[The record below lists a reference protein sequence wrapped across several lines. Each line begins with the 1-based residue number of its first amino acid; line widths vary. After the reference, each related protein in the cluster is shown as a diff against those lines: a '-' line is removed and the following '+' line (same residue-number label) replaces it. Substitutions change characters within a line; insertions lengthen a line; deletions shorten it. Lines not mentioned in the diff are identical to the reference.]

1 MGQVSEKVL
10 RILLS
15 ILFAASVLQPVLAG
29 PEVYDAMGLDK
40 GQILAGTQLTGKV
53 IPGEGKQVVCL
64 ATYLTGKQGKNEA
77 VNVKLAVLRKKEG
90 TLEPIYVSDY
100 GASYGE
106 LVGDGNLQLID
117 LDRDGVS
124 EIVVSFDIYEDP
136 LIDQQL
142 GEVILYEEDSGF
154 RIGWAG
160 PLEYDAT
167 KAARSVPVERRDRY
181 RREIDLPNTMRTRG
195 VTLFFKKTMIAVA
208 GERLPEPQIVEET
221 FPLRPRP
228 NFR

>member
-1 MGQVSEKVL
+1 MGQVNENVL
-10 RILLS
+10 RIVLP
-15 ILFAASVLQPVLAG
+15 ILFVAAAFQPVSAG
-29 PEVYDAMGLDK
+29 PEVYEAMGLDK

-53 IPGEGKQVVCL
+53 IPGEDKQVVCL
-64 ATYLTGKQGKNEA
+64 ATYLTGKKERSEA
-77 VNVKLAVLRKKEG
+77 VNVKLVVLRKKG
-90 TLEPIYVSDY
+90 DTLEPVYASDY
-100 GASYGE
+100 GATYGG

-124 EIVVSFDIYEDP
+124 EIVVTFDIYEDP
-136 LIDQQL
+136 LIEQQL

-154 RIGWAG
+154 RVGWAG
-160 PLEYDAT
+160 PMEYDAT
-167 KAARSVPVERRDRY
+167 KAARSVPVERRERY
-181 RREIDLPNTMRTRG
+181 RREIDFVNTMRTRG